1 VSNKGIKHMD
11 PLFIIAILVFSLM
24 LLLGWGAYAFYQ
36 SRQQTSEWGARVKGE
51 SSKPSQG
58 KASETTSHT
67 VRQSLVSLL
76 ERLGQASKPKDQIQ
90 VSRIREKLVNA
101 GYRNSRAPII
111 FFGSRLFLAVLFGLS
126 FLIFGTEATQNMSS
140 PYAFPGILILCMV
153 VGFYGPQLW
162 LSSAISSRK
171 ERLVDGFPDAL
182 DLMVV
187 CVEAG
192 LGLDQAMNRVG
203 QEIIMGHKD
212 LGEEFGLLNLELRAG
227 LSREQAL
234 RNLVQRTDLE
244 DIRSLVALLIQTDRF
259 GTSIGQAL
267 RVHSDSMRMNRRMKA
282 EEKAAQLAVKLMIPL
297 ILFIFPSLMVVIAG
311 PGAIRL
317 MNNFANF

>member
-1 VSNKGIKHMD
+1 MD
-11 PLFIIAILVFSLM
+11 PILLISMLVFFMM
-24 LLLGWGAYAFYQ
+24 LLLSWGAYSFYQ
-36 SRQQTSEWGARVKGE
+36 SQQQKSEWGARVKGE
-51 SSKPSQG
+51 SSRVSHWKPAV
-58 KASETTSHT
+58 KKNDTL
-67 VRQSLVSLL
+67 RQSLMYLL
-76 ERLGQASKPKDQIQ
+76 ERLGQVSKPKDQAQ
-90 VSRIREKLVNA
+90 VSRIRERLVNA
-101 GYRNSRAPII
+101 GYRNSRAPILYL
-111 FFGSRLFLAVLFGLS
+111 GSRIFLAVVFGVG
-126 FLIFGTEATQNMSS
+126 FLVLGTEATRAMSS
-140 PYAFPGILILCMV
+140 PYAFPGILVLCMIL
-153 VGFYGPQLW
+153 GFYGPQLW
-162 LSSAISSRK
+162 LNSSVTKRK

-203 QEIIMGHKD
+203 QEIMVGHKD
-212 LGEEFGLLNLELRAG
+212 LGEEFALLNLELRAG
-227 LSREQAL
+227 LSRAQAL

-259 GTSIGQAL
+259 GTSVGQAL

-297 ILFIFPSLMVVIAG
+297 ILFIFPCLMVVIAG

-317 MNNFANF
+317 MQNFANF

>member
-1 VSNKGIKHMD
+1 ME
-11 PLFIIAILVFSLM
+11 PLLLISILVFLM
-24 LLLGWGAYAFYQ
+24 MSMLGWGVYAYYQ
-36 SRQQTSEWGARVKGE
+36 SKQTKSEWGARVKGE
-51 SSKPSQG
+51 TSNTSKGKVPEKKSSTLQ
-58 KASETTSHT
+58 
-67 VRQSLVSLL
+67 QSMEYILD
-76 ERLGQASKPKDQIQ
+76 RLGQVSKPKDQAQI
-90 VSRIREKLVNA
+90 SHIREKLMNA
-101 GYRNSRAPII
+101 GYRSSRAPIN
-111 FFGSRLFLAVLFGLS
+111 FLGSRILLAIVFGLV
-126 FLIFGTEATQNMSS
+126 FLLFGTEATKNMTS
-140 PYAFPGILILCMV
+140 PYAFPGFLVLSMGI
-153 VGFYGPQLW
+153 GFYGPQVW
-162 LSSAISSRK
+162 LNSAIAKRK
-171 ERLVDGFPDAL
+171 ELLVDGFPDAL

-203 QEIIMGHKD
+203 QEIMMGHKD
-212 LGEEFGLLNLELRAG
+212 LGEEFSLLNLELRAG

-267 RVHSDSMRMNRRMKA
+267 RVHSDSMRLNRRMKA

-311 PGAIRL
+311 PGMIRL
-317 MNNFANF
+317 MQNFSNF

>member
-1 VSNKGIKHMD
+1 ME
-11 PLFIIAILVFSLM
+11 PLLLISILVFLM
-24 LLLGWGAYAFYQ
+24 VLMLGWGAYAFYQ
-36 SRQQTSEWGARVKGE
+36 SKQKVSEWGSRVKGE
-51 SSKPSQG
+51 SSKGSAG
-58 KASETTSHT
+58 KSPEKNTSS
-67 VRQSLVSLL
+67 VRQSFEYLL
-76 ERLGQASKPKDQIQ
+76 ERLGQVSKPKDQAQ
-90 VSRIREKLVNA
+90 VSRIRDKLVNA
-101 GYRNSRAPII
+101 GYRQAKAPILYLGTRI
-111 FFGSRLFLAVLFGLS
+111 FLAVLCGVG
-126 FLIFGTEATQNMSS
+126 FLVIGTEATKGMSS
-140 PYAFPGILILCMV
+140 PYAFPGILVLCMV
-153 VGFYGPQLW
+153 AGFYGPQLW
-162 LSSAISSRK
+162 LSSAINKRK

-203 QEIIMGHKD
+203 QEIMRGHKD
-212 LGEEFGLLNLELRAG
+212 LGGEFSLLNLELRAG

-234 RNLVQRTDLE
+234 RNLVQRTDLA

-267 RVHSDSMRMNRRMKA
+267 RVHSDSMRMTRRMKA

-311 PGAIRL
+311 PGVIRL
-317 MNNFANF
+317 MRNFADF

>member
-1 VSNKGIKHMD
+1 MD
-11 PLFIIAILVFSLM
+11 PLLLISLLVFLM
-24 LLLGWGAYAFYQ
+24 ILLLGWGAYAFYQ
-36 SRQQTSEWGARVKGE
+36 SRERASEWGARVKGE
-51 SSKPSQG
+51 SSNKGKPG
-58 KASETTSHT
+58 KTPEKSHNSL
-67 VRQSLVSLL
+67 RQSLEYIL
-76 ERLGQASKPKDQIQ
+76 ERLGQVSKPKDQAQ
-90 VSRIREKLVNA
+90 VSHIREKLVNA
-101 GYRNSRAPII
+101 GYRKPKAPI
-111 FFGSRLFLAVLFGLS
+111 LFLGTRILLAVLMGVG
-126 FLIFGTEATQNMSS
+126 FLAFGTEATKGMSS
-140 PYAFPGILILCMV
+140 PYAFPGILVLCMV
-153 VGFYGPQLW
+153 AGFYGPQLW
-162 LSSAISSRK
+162 LSSAISKRK
-171 ERLVDGFPDAL
+171 ELLVDGFPDAL

-192 LGLDQAMNRVG
+192 LGLDQAMARVG

-267 RVHSDSMRMNRRMKA
+267 RVHSDSMRLNRRMKA